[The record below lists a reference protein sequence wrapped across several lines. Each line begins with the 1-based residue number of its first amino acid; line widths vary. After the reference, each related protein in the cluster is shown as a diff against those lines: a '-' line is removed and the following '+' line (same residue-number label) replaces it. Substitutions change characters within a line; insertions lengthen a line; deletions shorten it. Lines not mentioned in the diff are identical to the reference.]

1 MVRVTV
7 AAVAAICCCGGAASG
22 DRFEV
27 AKHDSV
33 FSIVTHRG
41 GVASALAH
49 NHLVYPTEYSVRLT
63 QVTKEIESLGFQMTF
78 LVDDLTVDVPEVQEK
93 WFPELKG
100 AGILNEPFSK
110 LSLKDRNEVRD
121 TMLSERQLDSDKHP
135 EIAGK
140 LVSINA
146 EPTTQ
151 GNVQFTHKATII
163 LTIHGKTLQREI
175 PVRVQRTEDTLKVEA
190 TGAFKFTDFGIEP
203 YSALFGTVR
212 NKDEFHLYV
221 NFTAKVV
228 HDTED

>member
-7 AAVAAICCCGGAASG
+7 AAMAAICCYGGAASG

-27 AKHDSV
+27 ARHESV

-49 NHLVYPTEYSVRLT
+49 NHLVYPTEYTVRVT
-63 QVTKEIESLGFQMTF
+63 QETKVIESLSFQMTF
-78 LVDDLTVDVPEVQEK
+78 LVEDLTVDVPEVQEK

-100 AGILNEPFSK
+100 TGVLDEPFSK

-121 TMLSERQLDSDKHP
+121 TMLSDKQLDSDRHP

-140 LVSINA
+140 LVSMKA

-163 LTIHGKTLQREI
+163 LTIHGTTLQHEI
-175 PVRVQRTEDTLKVEA
+175 PVRIQRSDDTLKVEA
-190 TGAFKFTDFGIEP
+190 VGMFKFTDFGIEP

-228 HDTED
+228 PDIED